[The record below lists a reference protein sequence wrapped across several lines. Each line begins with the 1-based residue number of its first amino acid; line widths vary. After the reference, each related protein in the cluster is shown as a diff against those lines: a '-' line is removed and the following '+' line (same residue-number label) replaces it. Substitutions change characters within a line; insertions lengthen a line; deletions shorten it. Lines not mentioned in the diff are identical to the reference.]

1 MSKTSRAVQ
10 TLMALEDAAPS
21 EIFEEIAEIG
31 IPLWPLVRQDFGA
44 AFADAETGAV
54 GISRTANAWEVR
66 RRLVKALLP
75 SRWDARGFRGR
86 RDVCFLVGG
95 NTTTHV
101 GGREGNWL
109 IGDFAEQAAKRSV
122 VFQWRALPSAYGPPA
137 FPATRSLDPALAR
150 ADFVAH
156 RRQPSAATVRTVE
169 RLVDRFAELIDA
181 PMDDAR
187 LADAKASAMK
197 LISLQLP
204 MKDEIDR
211 MLDHVQPRVVLF
223 EDGSYGYRGAYIA
236 QIRAQGALVAEPQ
249 HGWIGG
255 AHVAYNYGAAYA
267 QPALARTLPEELLTF
282 GDLWSESIRH
292 PARLTSI
299 GKPHLARR
307 AAAAPRD
314 RDREVLIVSSVADPA
329 ETDEFVMQVRSSLPT
344 DWSVRFRPHPGE
356 RDMVGIR
363 YPRIASSP
371 DVELDLDPDVY
382 DALSRA
388 RAVIGVASTVL
399 FEAAAFGC
407 QVLVRDTSFAEFIVG
422 DTFGARLRSAEE
434 AVSRL
439 LSAAT
444 KDLMH
449 GPTDS
454 RLWADAPT
462 NRFGA
467 WLDDRLSQKAP

>member
-10 TLMALEDAAPS
+10 TLMALEDSAPD
-21 EIFEEIAEIG
+21 ELFEEISEIG

-44 AFADAETGAV
+44 AFADEETGAV

-66 RRLVKALLP
+66 RRLAKALLP

-95 NTTTHV
+95 NTTTRV
-101 GGREGNWL
+101 AGREGNWL
-109 IGDFAEQAAKRSV
+109 IGDFAEQAPDRSV
-122 VFQWRALPSAYGPPA
+122 VFQWRSLPSTYGPPA
-137 FPATRSLDPALAR
+137 FRATRSLDPALAR
-150 ADFVAH
+150 ADFAAH
-156 RRQPSAATVRTVE
+156 RRPVSATTVAAVG
-169 RLVDRFAELIDA
+169 RLVDRFADLIEA
-181 PMDDAR
+181 PMDEAR
-187 LADAKASAMK
+187 LTDVKASAMK
-197 LISLQLP
+197 LISLQIP

-267 QPALARTLPEELLTF
+267 QPSLARTLPEELLTF
-282 GDLWSESIRH
+282 GDRWSDSIRH

-299 GKPHLARR
+299 GKPHLERR

-314 RDREVLIVSSVADPA
+314 RAQEVLVVSSVADPA
-329 ETDEFVMQVRSSLPT
+329 ETDEFVLKLRASLPS

-356 RDMVGIR
+356 RDMVDTR

-371 DVELDLDPDVY
+371 DVQLDLDPDVY

-388 RAVIGVASTVL
+388 RVVIGVASTVL
-399 FEAAAFGC
+399 FEAAAFRC
-407 QVLVRDTSFAEFIVG
+407 RVVVRDTSFAEFIVG
-422 DTFGARLRSAEE
+422 DTFGERVRSAEE
-434 AVSRL
+434 AAARV

-444 KDLMH
+444 TDLVDDA
-449 GPTDS
+449 TDS
-454 RLWADAPT
+454 GLWADTPAA
-462 NRFGA
+462 RYKA
-467 WLDDRLSQKAP
+467 WLDDRLSR